1 MLKLEQH
8 EVFRVA
14 IFFYYFSFLKDHH
27 QVWMVGGHLSRVR
40 FLCRVIFKTTFCLIK
55 KEVEW
60 RSQSLCPYLKSLATC
75 PRIIFEVGEFMLEHS
90 TLGQITTC
98 LKVVV
103 FGLLG
108 L

>member
-14 IFFYYFSFLKDHH
+14 IFLLFFISKGPPSSVDGWGAPLKS
-27 QVWMVGGHLSRVR
+27 VPL
-40 FLCRVIFKTTFCLIK
+40 LCRVIFKTTFCLIK

-90 TLGQITTC
+90 THGQITTC
-98 LKVVV
+98 LEVVV
-103 FGLLG
+103 FGLLE